1 MVAQT
6 QSFITSIWGFT
17 FPCGHIQIYSKTV
30 KVKLSVWFAQPNWL
44 RDKKV
49 IDIKIIKCMF
59 QYLQNSSAENSCLN
73 MSSSL
78 ALVIWRLYLR
88 LRPTVP
94 YKTQHQLYIS
104 FFIKEDAFKFDNQH
118 VMNRLTN
125 FWIIWYTYEIN
136 FREPR
141 GINIYL
147 LILVL
152 LIKFLLFNIML
163 IITWPWTWS
172 NGLKLQYT
180 FGLWATFVPNITLL
194 KHRIV
199 QLHELDRGSLGRS
212 TWVLVQVLTVV
223 PVSQRLM
230 AMNHHRSLDDR
241 KVRPPTHLTLVT
253 PFSVT
258 SLHPDHV

>member
-1 MVAQT
+1 MHLNLIIGMSWTDWQT
-6 QSFITSIWGFT
+6 SESYDT
-17 FPCGHIQIYSKTV
+17 
-30 KVKLSVWFAQPNWL
+30 L
-44 RDKKV
+44 
-49 IDIKIIKCMF
+49 
-59 QYLQNSSAENSCLN
+59 
-73 MSSSL
+73 
-78 ALVIWRLYLR
+78 
-88 LRPTVP
+88 
-94 YKTQHQLYIS
+94 
-104 FFIKEDAFKFDNQH
+104 
-118 VMNRLTN
+118 
-125 FWIIWYTYEIN
+125 IN

-147 LILVL
+147 RILVL

-172 NGLKLQYT
+172 NGLNLQYT

-194 KHRIV
+194 KHRIF

>member
-1 MVAQT
+1 MICSA
-6 QSFITSIWGFT
+6 
-17 FPCGHIQIYSKTV
+17 K
-30 KVKLSVWFAQPNWL
+30 L
-44 RDKKV
+44 RDNKV

-94 YKTQHQLYIS
+94 YKIQHQLFFSLQRKMHLNLIIS
-104 FFIKEDAFKFDNQH
+104 MSWTDWQTSESYDT
-118 VMNRLTN
+118 L
-125 FWIIWYTYEIN
+125 IN

-152 LIKFLLFNIML
+152 LIKFLLFSIML
-163 IITWPWTWS
+163 IMTWPWTWS

-194 KHRIV
+194 QHRIF
-199 QLHELDRGSLGRS
+199 QLHESDRGSLGRS
-212 TWVLVQVLTVV
+212 MWVLVQVLTVV